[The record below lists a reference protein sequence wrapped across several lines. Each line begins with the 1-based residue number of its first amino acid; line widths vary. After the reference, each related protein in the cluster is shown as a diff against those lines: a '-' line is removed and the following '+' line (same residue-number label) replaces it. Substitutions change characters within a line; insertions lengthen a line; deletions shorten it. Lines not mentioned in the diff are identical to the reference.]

1 MEFKEFYQ
9 KYMRMCKSYENCEG
23 CPRHGKSCLEFGL
36 DLDGIEELES
46 DVERWNKKH
55 SRKTRLQDFLEKYPN
70 AQLRDDGLPYSCCEA
85 LGYGECCKQTS
96 DPCFDCWNMP
106 VGEDK

>member
-9 KYMRMCKSYENCEG
+9 KYIRMCKSYKNCEG

-36 DLDGIEELES
+36 DPDGIEELES

-55 SRKTRLQDFLEKYPN
+55 SRKTRLQDFFGKISER
-70 AQLRDDGLPYSCCEA
+70 AIA
-85 LGYGECCKQTS
+85 
-96 DPCFDCWNMP
+96 
-106 VGEDK
+106 